1 MRRKQVVLP
10 DPEGPSI
17 AKNSPSAM
25 SRVTPS
31 TARTEP
37 KWRQTFMNLTAGDMG
52 LRHRGGGPVLEIR
65 AADFLL
71 DALLAEDGDVVLCP
85 LRVGYAG
92 ARLFAFGRWR
102 TPEPDLP
109 KIVEPVGGAAR
120 IGQERI
126 ALAGRRHR
134 RHRAEPRGEVTL

>member
-10 DPEGPSI
+10 EPEGPSI
-17 AKNSPSAM
+17 AKNSPSAI

-31 TARTEP
+31 TARTGP

-52 LRHRGGGPVLEIR
+52 CAIAGAARSWRSGPPISC
-65 AADFLL
+65 L

-102 TPEPDLP
+102 TPEPDLL
-109 KIVEPVGGAAR
+109 KIVEAVGGAAR
-120 IGQERI
+120 IGQEGI
-126 ALAGRRHR
+126 A
-134 RHRAEPRGEVTL
+134 